1 MLIIVNWYKYIHCFF
16 RITHQYVN
24 IHDNAKHKNQ
34 LKVKLTW
41 THLYSMKIWN
51 YQMQPMVPALTTEKQ
66 KKTLEQMEVYQLIDQ
81 T

>member
-1 MLIIVNWYKYIHCFF
+1 
-16 RITHQYVN
+16 
-24 IHDNAKHKNQ
+24 
-34 LKVKLTW
+34 
-41 THLYSMKIWN
+41 MKIWN